1 MAIYQTLYLEQDYGI
16 RGRNRDNFMNNFSI
30 GEGYSTI
37 EVSINDFGEF
47 ECKNE
52 EFQMSFVLDNVVDI
66 IDKIDNIKSFIDSS
80 SESVAF
86 NEFKVVKSNGIISFI
101 DSSYFGSD
109 YPLKLS
115 IKECNELFDKLRLM
129 VNKIKILYKSII
141 LL

>member
-1 MAIYQTLYLEQDYGI
+1 
-16 RGRNRDNFMNNFSI
+16 MNNFSI

-37 EVSINDFGEF
+37 EVSISDFGEF

-52 EFQMSFVLDNVVDI
+52 EFQMSFVLDNVIDI
-66 IDKIDNIKSFIDSS
+66 INEIDNIKSFIDSS

-86 NEFKVVKSNGIISFI
+86 NEFKVVKSNGVISFI

-115 IKECNELFDKLRLM
+115 IKECNELFDILRLYG
-129 VNKIKILYKSII
+129 K
-141 LL
+141 